1 MSKLRWCPQLRVVAG
16 YREPLGSQMIK
27 AKSNRI
33 ILTIAFLIVFA
44 GGSYCGY
51 IFSRWTSA
59 NQAGADSLRRVQFQG
74 RLEGYQPSCED
85 LTSKTPIIHSKEHDY
100 IVVLATDGYFY
111 VFGFN
116 AEAGKPPVATWWGAS
131 IDEARRQE
139 CGSK

>member
-1 MSKLRWCPQLRVVAG
+1 
-16 YREPLGSQMIK
+16 MIK
-27 AKSNRI
+27 VKTNRI
-33 ILTIAFLIVFA
+33 ILTIAFLIVFV

-51 IFSRWTSA
+51 IFARWTST
-59 NQAGADSLRRVQFQG
+59 NQAGADSLRREQFQG

-85 LTSKTPIIHSKEHDY
+85 LTSKKPIIHSQGNDH
-100 IVVLATDGYFY
+100 IAVLPTESYFY

-116 AEAGKPPVATWWGAS
+116 AESGKPPLTTWWGAA